1 MPKAK
6 KSASK
11 KKSEIKEEVKIR
23 VDDYLM
29 GDDVEIL
36 SVEDQVKE
44 MLPDIEKSLLEKT
57 QFLINKQKTES
68 CWFFNY

>member
-44 MLPDIEKSLLEKT
+44 MLPDI
-57 QFLINKQKTES
+57 
-68 CWFFNY
+68 